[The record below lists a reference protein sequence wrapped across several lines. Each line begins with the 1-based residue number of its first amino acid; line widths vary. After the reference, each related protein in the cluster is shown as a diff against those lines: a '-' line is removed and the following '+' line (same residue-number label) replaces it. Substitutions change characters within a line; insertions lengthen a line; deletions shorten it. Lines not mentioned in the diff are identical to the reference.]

1 MERPF
6 VAVARGRQLGEGV
19 SLYLPPQPALLF
31 HCKAMTN
38 DIADALA
45 RIDRALTRI
54 ETASTLARAPS
65 SLSESGS
72 ESGSESAS
80 DGRYQRLRTRTQAA
94 LAELD
99 TVIARVAK
107 TERG

>member
-6 VAVARGRQLGEGV
+6 VAVTRGRQLGEGA
-19 SLYLPPQPALLF
+19 SLYLPPQPVLLF

-54 ETASTLARAPS
+54 EGASTPREPV
-65 SLSESGS
+65 
-72 ESGSESAS
+72 S
-80 DGRYQRLRTRTQAA
+80 DGRYQRLRARTQAA